1 MYVCTSM
8 SLRADECPPG
18 WSRFNSSCYRGFS
31 SPDRIL
37 SYTEAQV
44 TRGREVAS
52 LTPASPQ
59 PHLPP
64 QEQCREA
71 QAGSQLPSVH
81 SLAETNF
88 IVELGKSQGWFGPK
102 KGVYLG
108 IIQDCP

>member
-1 MYVCTSM
+1 MYVCTSV

-52 LTPASPQ
+52 LTPASPLPAGAVSRGPGRQ
-59 PHLPP
+59 PAAQRP
-64 QEQCREA
+64 QPR
-71 QAGSQLPSVH
+71 G
-81 SLAETNF
+81 
-88 IVELGKSQGWFGPK
+88 
-102 KGVYLG
+102 
-108 IIQDCP
+108 D